1 MVISS
6 LHCCSQLANILSRN
20 FSALFIFIPLV
31 FHVSYALVKL
41 MYMLSM
47 CFPISVP
54 WLYFPLF
61 TSFFISMCSNPN
73 QTPHLPW
80 QSPWKLHITCFFP
93 LLHLNFTCFCTF
105 LMTLISMCHSCWFSL
120 SLLLVGE
127 LLEGSMSDSP
137 LFPFILSMLMM
148 ALSIYNV
155 RTSQLCLFPATWPRV
170 SYLTFLTL
178 NFFSNVEYQ

>member
-6 LHCCSQLANILSRN
+6 LHCCSQFANILSRT

-73 QTPHLPW
+73 QTQHLPW

-120 SLLLVGE
+120 SFLLVGE

-155 RTSQLCLFPATWPRV
+155 RTSQLCSFQLRD
-170 SYLTFLTL
+170 LG
-178 NFFSNVEYQ
+178 